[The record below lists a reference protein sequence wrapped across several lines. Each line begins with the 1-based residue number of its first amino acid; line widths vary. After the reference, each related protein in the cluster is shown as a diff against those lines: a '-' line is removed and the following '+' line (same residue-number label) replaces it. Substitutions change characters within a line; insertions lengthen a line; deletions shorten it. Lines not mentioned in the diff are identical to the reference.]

1 MLNSTVVKLSKL
13 TRAAPVYRGTSNGVL
28 PKTFW
33 EKNEQGVRGGVDAA
47 FMSTTRDRSVA
58 VGYASG
64 ATPMIFEM
72 QQGATP
78 HHHTAD
84 PVTHPLEQPARLSS
98 LLRVSPQA
106 WSTAAASS
114 RGSASALAHRRTH
127 AHAAA
132 SRMALCILT

>member
-28 PKTFW
+28 PKSFW

-78 HHHTAD
+78 
-84 PVTHPLEQPARLSS
+84 AR
-98 LLRVSPQA
+98 PHQQH
-106 WSTAAASS
+106 SS
-114 RGSASALAHRRTH
+114 RPRVAPSKPCPA
-127 AHAAA
+127 
-132 SRMALCILT
+132 